1 MEVRSCL
8 LGQGYES
15 KLVLIEN
22 EFDGKCVEFLCL
34 ELQLL
39 WFFVDM
45 VSEEDAVQ
53 MVVLMLKTA
62 GK

>member
-1 MEVRSCL
+1 VR
-8 LGQGYES
+8 
-15 KLVLIEN
+15 
-22 EFDGKCVEFLCL
+22 FEFLCL